1 MNKRHIIL
9 IVAGLLVIVVASIGY
24 IRRTVETANPT
35 RYLIISAPPWTRPQT
50 PEVVVTLKNNA
61 WLTTYGTGLLI
72 IYTDKVGKKLG
83 TDRFNYMEPILPGQE
98 ATFRV
103 PVHPDIYPLQSSD
116 KVLVELEFTSA
127 LE

>member
-1 MNKRHIIL
+1 MNKRHIIM
-9 IVAGLLVIVVASIGY
+9 IVAGLLVIVVASLGY

-35 RYLIISAPPWTRPQT
+35 RYLAISAPPWMRPQA

-61 WLTTYGTGLLI
+61 WLTTYCTGLLI
-72 IYTDKVGKKLG
+72 IYMDKVGKKLG
-83 TDRFNYMEPILPGQE
+83 TDRFNYTEPISPGQE

-103 PVHPDIYPLQSSD
+103 PVHPDIYPLQTSD
-116 KVLVELEFTSA
+116 QIRVELEFTSA